1 MTLFLLFIVAP
12 VAELYTIIQMSGAI
26 GFFNTLGLMIAVG
39 FVGSWLVKREGLKVW
54 TRFNEAVAQGKI
66 PTREMIDGVLILG
79 AGALLLTPGF
89 LSDVFGILMLFP
101 ATRAIFRGYLLRR
114 VDKGGMLFGSGFG
127 SRGGRGSSSGWSGA
141 TGRGRSDDFI
151 DTDAEEPRGE
161 LD

>member
-1 MTLFLLFIVAP
+1 MILFLLFIVAP
-12 VAELYTIIQMSGAI
+12 VAELYTIIQMSGSI

-39 FVGSWLVKREGLKVW
+39 FIGSWLVRREGMRVW
-54 TRFNEAVAQGKI
+54 RRFNEAVAQGKI
-66 PTREMIDGVLILG
+66 PTKEMIDGVLILG

-101 ATRAIFRGYLLRR
+101 VTRAFFRSYLMRR
-114 VDKGGMLFGSGFG
+114 AKNGTAFFTSGFG
-127 SRGGRGSSSGWSGA
+127 GRAA
-141 TGRGRSDDFI
+141 TQNRPGDFI

>member
-1 MTLFLLFIVAP
+1 MILFLLFIVAP

-39 FVGSWLVKREGLKVW
+39 FIGSWLVKREGMRVW
-54 TRFNEAVAQGKI
+54 RRFNEAVAQGKV
-66 PTREMIDGVLILG
+66 PTKEMIDGVLILG

-101 ATRAIFRGYLLRR
+101 VTRAFFRSYLMCRA
-114 VDKGGMLFGSGFG
+114 KNGTAFFSTGFG
-127 SRGGRGSSSGWSGA
+127 
-141 TGRGRSDDFI
+141 GRSSTRPGDFI
-151 DTDAEEPRGE
+151 DADAEEPRGE